1 MNFLCHS
8 EIALYVSEQAP
19 NLRKQQSGMLA
30 GAVLGDFLKGPIKE
44 TWDPSLTMG
53 IKLHRKIDA
62 MSNRNAIIQSACN
75 RFPSPM
81 RRLAPILIDIVSD
94 YFLANDWK
102 TYQQKSLNDF
112 STKCYLAL
120 TNYQNLSNER
130 FSNFLTYMVEKNLLA
145 NSINWETIETTTFS
159 VLKRLRKES
168 ELIPILEAMEQAKH
182 LLTEDFTN
190 FYPALRNSSLK
201 WVLDSLSE

>member
-102 TYQQKSLNDF
+102 TYQHKSLNDF

-120 TNYQNLSNER
+120 TNYQYLSNER
-130 FSNFLTYMVEKNLLA
+130 YSNFLKYMKEKNLLA
-145 NSINWETIETTTFS
+145 CF
-159 VLKRLRKES
+159 
-168 ELIPILEAMEQAKH
+168 
-182 LLTEDFTN
+182 
-190 FYPALRNSSLK
+190 
-201 WVLDSLSE
+201 

>member
-130 FSNFLTYMVEKNLLA
+130 FSNFLKYMEEKNLLA

-168 ELIPILEAMEQAKH
+168 ELIPILEAMEQAKP
-182 LLTEDFTN
+182 LLTEDFMN
-190 FYPALRNSSLK
+190 FYPALRNSSLN
-201 WVLDSLSE
+201 WVLDNLSE